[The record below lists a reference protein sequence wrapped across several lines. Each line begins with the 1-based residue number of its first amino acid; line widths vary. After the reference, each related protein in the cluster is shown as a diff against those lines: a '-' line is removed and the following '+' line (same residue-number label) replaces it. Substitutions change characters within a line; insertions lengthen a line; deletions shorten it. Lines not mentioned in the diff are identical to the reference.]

1 MVRFS
6 IDSSKGRTVKRK
18 VKTAP
23 NQTQKLSLS
32 FGSEPTLT
40 TVAPNQSLKTP
51 TTLIFQ
57 TAYILSLSLRLSIS
71 VDSEE
76 TRNRRNGV

>member
-23 NQTQKLSLS
+23 NQIQKLSLS

-57 TAYILSLSLRLSIS
+57 NAYIFSLSIS
-71 VDSEE
+71 VNSEE